1 MPECSRS
8 QVFHRN
14 MAASPMSTVRM
25 TGCEDVYTGGRND
38 SEVHGI
44 VSRLLQCSQKRRK
57 QDRGASLGARACG
70 SLRGEKSVARVSV
83 RMDGRLG

>member
-1 MPECSRS
+1 MPERSRS

-44 VSRLLQCSQKRRK
+44 VS
-57 QDRGASLGARACG
+57 
-70 SLRGEKSVARVSV
+70 
-83 RMDGRLG
+83 